1 MEQSMSAKKFF
12 LRSPTFRNSGCDP
25 KKTQYNEENHI
36 SCLQIIFLPSSSQ
49 CDPKT
54 DRHNTRSQAKM
65 LIHHIYNLYLYL
77 ITTSCNHLYSSYLD
91 VLFPISLSY
100 SALKFFFSSQP
111 SNAWKM
117 SHIFV
122 FLYKYII
129 SPDQLS
135 ILLRSM
141 NSVYM

>member
-1 MEQSMSAKKFF
+1 MSAKKFF

-77 ITTSCNHLYSSYLD
+77 TTPRNHLYSSYLD
-91 VLFPISLSY
+91 VLFPISPFLTQS
-100 SALKFFFSSQP
+100 FFSSEQ

>member
-1 MEQSMSAKKFF
+1 MSAKKFF

-25 KKTQYNEENHI
+25 KKTPHKKKHI
-36 SCLQIIFLPSSSQ
+36 SCLQIIFLLSSTQ

-77 ITTSCNHLYSSYLD
+77 TTPRNHLYSSYLD
-91 VLFPISLSY
+91 VLFPISPFLTQS
-100 SALKFFFSSQP
+100 FFSSEQ

-129 SPDQLS
+129 NPDQLS

>member
-77 ITTSCNHLYSSYLD
+77 TTPRNHLYSSYLD
-91 VLFPISLSY
+91 VLFPISPFLTQS
-100 SALKFFFSSQP
+100 FFSSEQ

-129 SPDQLS
+129 NPDQLS

>member
-1 MEQSMSAKKFF
+1 MSAKKFF

-77 ITTSCNHLYSSYLD
+77 TTPRNHLYSSYLD
-91 VLFPISLSY
+91 VLFPISPFLTQS
-100 SALKFFFSSQP
+100 FFSSEQ

-129 SPDQLS
+129 NPDQLS